1 MKHRLFSK
9 TTIGMVVAGAAMI
22 AANSAMAAQPQM
34 NSIADSWHNLG
45 ANNIKNGTPNDSAG
59 TANHSTAT
67 GEICVFCHT
76 PHGGDVSAAVPL
88 WNRQLGDPASY
99 TRYSANGT
107 TTFDAEEDDIG
118 SVTIACLSCHDGAQA
133 IDALLNAPG
142 SGNYY
147 APGSSTEAQRRE
159 WTGGTAMSGSDVG
172 GDSRLLGTIVQNLGT
187 DLSNDHPVSM
197 QYAGGGLAG
206 VDGVISG
213 TSRDGDFTSQ
223 TPRTITKADSTTYDV
238 FLDAE
243 ASGNSS
249 INTVFWIERGSESQN
264 PTGRDRSD
272 VIFYTRNFTSQAPG
286 GANGFQPF
294 VECGSCHDPHNVD
307 NPTFLRVSNGIA
319 GDLTTTFPDAA
330 NDAASGLC
338 LTCHDK

>member
-1 MKHRLFSK
+1 
-9 TTIGMVVAGAAMI
+9 MVVSGAALL
-22 AANSAMAAQPQM
+22 AASTAMASPIQPEM

-45 ANNIKNGTPNDSAG
+45 ANNRKGGTPNDPGNGTPNQSD
-59 TANHSTAT
+59 AT

-76 PHGGDVSAAVPL
+76 PHGGDTSAAVPL
-88 WNRQLGDPASY
+88 WNRQLGAPGDY
-99 TRYSANGT
+99 IRYSANGT
-107 TTFDAEEDDIG
+107 TTFDAEEGDIG
-118 SVTIACLSCHDGAQA
+118 SVTLACLSCHDGAQA

-159 WTGGTAMSGSDVG
+159 WSGVAMSGSDVG
-172 GDSRLLGTIVQNLGT
+172 GDSRLLPGIVQNLGQ

-197 QYAGGGLAG
+197 QYAGGGFAG

-213 TSRDGDFTSQ
+213 TPRDLDFTTQ
-223 TPRTITKADSTTYDV
+223 TPRTITKADASTYDV

-249 INTVFWIERGSESQN
+249 INTVFWIERGTESQN
-264 PTGRDRSD
+264 STARDRSD

-319 GDLTTTFPDAA
+319 GDLVTTFPLAEQ
-330 NDAASGLC
+330 DAASGLC